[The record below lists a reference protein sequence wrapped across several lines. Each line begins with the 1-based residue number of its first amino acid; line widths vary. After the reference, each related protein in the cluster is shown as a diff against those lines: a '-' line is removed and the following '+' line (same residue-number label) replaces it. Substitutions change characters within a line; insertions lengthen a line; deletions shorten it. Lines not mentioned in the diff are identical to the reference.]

1 MDEMQQTVKAIQAIA
16 AAADPERVT
25 RPCVGCFVVFQDPA
39 NCARCYANLYP
50 RPNPLPNPPPFTAF
64 TGEGT

>member
-1 MDEMQQTVKAIQAIA
+1 MDDTQQAVKNIQEIA
-16 AAADPERVT
+16 RAADPERVT
-25 RPCVGCFVVFQDPA
+25 RPCVGCVGVLQDPA

-50 RPNPLPNPPPFTAF
+50 HPNPPPFTAF